1 MNDIKGLNVKKLSI
15 FLIALEAL
23 FFALSIVCIVHVY
36 IYHKRV
42 DKITDDYIL
51 IQSDIYNL
59 QTASDLLS
67 AKSRQYVMTGEM
79 SFAYEYFKEVNE
91 TRRREN
97 AVENI
102 NEKVSDIGYGA
113 TEPIE
118 EALKK
123 SNSLMQR
130 EVHAM
135 ALIESIDDSMAVD
148 YVPEEIASYELADDE
163 KKLSIEQK
171 RERAYSLVF
180 GDGYSFEKLSIRE
193 SVDAATD
200 NLLGEIGDYKAICSS
215 RYKVSFTFMVVFFVA
230 SAITFIAIAFS
241 LFGFV
246 LNPLAVSIAAIQDE
260 KLIPMS
266 RSYELNYLAVTYNGV
281 YEDNASTR
289 LKLKDKAERDELTG
303 LLNRSAFNDL
313 VDFYKD
319 AHEKLAF
326 LIIDVDN
333 FKTVNDNYG
342 HAIGDLALKKVAKL
356 LEECFRSNDFPIRY
370 GGDEFA
376 VIMTELT
383 EEQKG
388 VIERKL
394 QYLNNTLQIEAD
406 DEIPKLSVSVGVA
419 FSEHG
424 FADGLFERADAALY
438 KTKKNG
444 RCGYTFG

>member
-1 MNDIKGLNVKKLSI
+1 MKDIKGINVKRLSI
-15 FLIALEAL
+15 ALIGLEAL
-23 FFALSIVCIVHVY
+23 FFALSIFCIVEVY
-36 IYHKRV
+36 INHKRV
-42 DKITDDYIL
+42 DRITDDYIL

-118 EALKK
+118 EALNK
-123 SNSLMQR
+123 SNSLMER
-130 EVHAM
+130 EIHAM
-135 ALIESIDDSMAVD
+135 ALVESTDDIYAVD
-148 YVPEEIASYELADDE
+148 YVPEEIASYELTADE

-200 NLLGEIGDYKAICSS
+200 NLLGEIGDYKAVCSS
-215 RYKVSFTFMVVFFVA
+215 KYNVSFTFMVVFFVA
-230 SAITFIAIAFS
+230 SAVTFIAIAFS

-246 LNPLAVSIAAIQDE
+246 LNPLQVSIAAIQEE
-260 KLIPMS
+260 KLIPIS

-319 AHEKLAF
+319 AREKLAF

-333 FKTVNDNYG
+333 FKTVNDDYG
-342 HAIGDLALKKVAKL
+342 HAVGDQALKKVAKL

-394 QYLNNTLQIEAD
+394 KYLNSTLQIEAD
-406 DEIPKLSVSVGVA
+406 DGIPKLSVSVGVA

-424 FADGLFERADAALY
+424 FGDGLFERADAALY

>member
-23 FFALSIVCIVHVY
+23 FFALSIACIVHVY

-59 QTASDLLS
+59 QSASDLLS

-230 SAITFIAIAFS
+230 SATTFIAIAFS

-246 LNPLAVSIAAIQDE
+246 LNPLAVSIAAIQEE